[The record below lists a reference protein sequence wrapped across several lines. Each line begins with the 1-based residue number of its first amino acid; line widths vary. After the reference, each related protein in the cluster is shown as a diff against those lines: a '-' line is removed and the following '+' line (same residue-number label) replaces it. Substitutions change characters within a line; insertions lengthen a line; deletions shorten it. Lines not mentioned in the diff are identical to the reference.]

1 MEERL
6 QLVGV
11 SDSCAST
18 LLLVAACFGMCDTVE
33 KFVDVHRLSF
43 LPGTDGTAECRDE
56 VALFEYDKVFG
67 FEMEIVGKRL
77 AQGRK
82 KCQRTARI
90 GGVKSMP
97 WLSVVTVCTAMLWK
111 ILAAMSLSG
120 RLRDMR
126 FCTSVLAK
134 TPQRAAIG

>member
-1 MEERL
+1 
-6 QLVGV
+6 
-11 SDSCAST
+11 
-18 LLLVAACFGMCDTVE
+18 MCNTVE
-33 KFVDVHRLSF
+33 KFVDIYRLSF
-43 LPGTDGTAECRDE
+43 LTGTDGTPECRDE
-56 VALFEYDKVFG
+56 VALPEYDEVAG

-82 KCQRTARI
+82 KCQRATA
-90 GGVKSMP
+90 K
-97 WLSVVTVCTAMLWK
+97 
-111 ILAAMSLSG
+111 AMSLSG